1 MLVTPTS
8 SPKMTRMLGLFAAAG
23 FCCAC
28 AVPAQAKASA
38 AINNTILFFMVMTPL
53 LFESENVSGLSCSSR
68 CPAASRSCPSR
79 LHQRDDHRSPQRE
92 QHVADGVGDPVAER
106 RNLALRDLLHRGE
119 RRRRG
124 GGAAAHTEQYA
135 RMHLEEIAA
144 DEKRHDQGHD

>member
-92 QHVADGVGDPVAER
+92 QHVPTLGYGVTYAER
-106 RNLALRDLLHRGE
+106 RNLALRDLLHRG
-119 RRRRG
+119 
-124 GGAAAHTEQYA
+124 
-135 RMHLEEIAA
+135 
-144 DEKRHDQGHD
+144 